1 MPRFQGEN
9 FQKNLELAG
18 AIQAIAKEKNCTS
31 AQLAIAWLLSRK
43 PPLVPLAGSSK
54 RKWLEENA
62 KAADITPSATTL
74 AALDKAFAPGVTR
87 GERYAAPM
95 MARLGL

>member
-1 MPRFQGEN
+1 MRELLEQQRRVVRRDLEALMELQGSD
-9 FQKNLELAG
+9 G
-18 AIQAIAKEKNCTS
+18 AV
-31 AQLAIAWLLSRK
+31 
-43 PPLVPLAGSSK
+43 PLVGNSK

-62 KAADITPSATTL
+62 KAADLRPSEATL
-74 AALDKAFAPGVTR
+74 AALDKAFKPGVTL